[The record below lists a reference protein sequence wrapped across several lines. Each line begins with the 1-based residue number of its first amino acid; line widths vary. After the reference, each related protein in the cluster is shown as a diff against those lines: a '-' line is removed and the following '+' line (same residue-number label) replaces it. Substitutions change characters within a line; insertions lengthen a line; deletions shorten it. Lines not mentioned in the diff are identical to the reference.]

1 MIMRIGLR
9 LYLSVLLFRAH
20 ESAGFV
26 VRHDAASAGNGRLQ
40 VRDPSVSTC
49 DDFNRRRVL
58 MRLAEDELKEEA
70 QRLLERAQEL
80 RASIPESKEK
90 VASSESTTE
99 IIKDSPWSVSGQDDV
114 PGVGYRF
121 YIDIGREEGT
131 WMDPRWG
138 ASGKRIEFTLDVKF
152 LTGEASIADD
162 TVRDTMVKDNFGGKS
177 SPVCILQSAEMARL
191 RGGFERMK
199 CYGGGYRIDS
209 GKTQTARFFINVE
222 GTPESG
228 SSSEMFPYQKE
239 LCIFLFLVLAIFQIF
254 QQRKELSPFDKLDGT
269 LVGDVKRAVSLESFA
284 QCQSKPQEKEMPSN
298 GSKKPKL
305 YSIP

>member
-1 MIMRIGLR
+1 MRIGLR

-228 SSSEMFPYQKE
+228 SVF
-239 LCIFLFLVLAIFQIF
+239 
-254 QQRKELSPFDKLDGT
+254 
-269 LVGDVKRAVSLESFA
+269 GDVSVPKGALYFSLPCFGNISNLSTKEGIVSVRQVGWHTGWRREESRIAGVVRAVPIETARKRDAF
-284 QCQSKPQEKEMPSN
+284 
-298 GSKKPKL
+298 
-305 YSIP
+305 